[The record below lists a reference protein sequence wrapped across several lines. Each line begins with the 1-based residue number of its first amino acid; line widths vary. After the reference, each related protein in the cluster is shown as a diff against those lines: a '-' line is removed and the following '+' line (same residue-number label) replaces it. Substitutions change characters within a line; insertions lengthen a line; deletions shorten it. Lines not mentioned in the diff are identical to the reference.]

1 MYQYS
6 DSEE

>member
-6 DSEE
+6 